1 MRILT
6 SNKSLKNHKI
16 INYNTLKT
24 FCIVYRAKVFI
35 LNKVFVKGVAELRW
49 RSCWPCFLFRPEL
62 QRSGREEAT
71 VHGPNSSYVT
81 TVASSSCRHLCRK
94 PVLCRNISI
103 INVNVAWHLGH
114 FNKFHALLYHKYYF
128 IFHIFPGH
136 RFPPH
141 VHAPFNKNL
150 RFFYVD
156 KLISLTHRLRTA
168 GSEESTVGTFSSHH
182 QRYRRD
188 YFISFRRI
196 ER

>member
-150 RFFYVD
+150 RFFLRGQID
-156 KLISLTHRLRTA
+156 KFNASTTYSRLRRIHCRDLFKSSSA
-168 GSEESTVGTFSSHH
+168 VSTRLFHFV
-182 QRYRRD
+182 
-188 YFISFRRI
+188 
-196 ER
+196 